1 MESYALLFFP
11 IFNFISL
18 YDILLQLEI
27 IFPIHEF
34 EFEAIFRILYFQTV

>member
-34 EFEAIFRILYFQTV
+34 DFEAILRILCFQTV